1 MHITDTSPIK
11 DAINIA
17 SFIGQYVKLRNGY
30 GLCPFHTEKS
40 PSFRVNEALKF
51 YKCFGCGASGDVIK
65 FYMEIEGVSFKD
77 AIDYLSQHAGV
88 KRVKVKAPS
97 EARVL
102 AEEASTWWNMRRQ
115 ALVGLRNHLWDTDQ
129 DASRVEALHDAH
141 ASASRESVI
150 ETYRRVRTPWLGEQ
164 MRKLHAD
171 QTVTLKNIKDCL

>member
-1 MHITDTSPIK
+1 MQITDTSSIK
-11 DAINIA
+11 DAVNIA

-40 PSFRVNEALKF
+40 PSFHVSNGF

-77 AIDYLSQHAGV
+77 AIDHLSQYAGV
-88 KRVKVKAPS
+88 TRVKVKAPS

-102 AEEASTWWNMRRQ
+102 AEEASAWWNLRRQ

-141 ASASRESVI
+141 SSASREAVI

-171 QTVTLKNIKDCL
+171 QSELLKNIKDRL